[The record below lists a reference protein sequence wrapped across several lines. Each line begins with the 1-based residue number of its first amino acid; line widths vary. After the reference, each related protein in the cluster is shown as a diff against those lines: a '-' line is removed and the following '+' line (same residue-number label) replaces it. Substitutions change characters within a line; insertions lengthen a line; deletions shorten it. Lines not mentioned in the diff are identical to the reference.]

1 MPGEMIAKI
10 KQAENRCASSR
21 DLFFLG
27 GSIRFFFGGETGVRV
42 SNQKKTNQPTGRDF
56 FYLRSC
62 GNRIF
67 RLKGVGKKEKRRNEN
82 REHMGEEKGDV
93 NRELEEGKHGLYET
107 G

>member
-1 MPGEMIAKI
+1 MRRLVI
-10 KQAENRCASSR
+10 
-21 DLFFLG
+21 
-27 GSIRFFFGGETGVRV
+27 FFFSGVLLDFFSGGKRV
-42 SNQKKTNQPTGRDF
+42 CVCPTKKPTNQPTGGDF

-93 NRELEEGKHGLYET
+93 YRELEEGKHGLYET